1 MSEEVTNLEQT
12 VNEEVSFDD
21 VDTQDAGSMDFDDLD
36 VALDDNQGES
46 AESKKDVSEEK
57 VEDKPPITGESQEEE
72 IKSSEKETEQDTEE
86 EEQIEEIKKLIAKF
100 GDEETELAA
109 NAIFKH
115 KIDGEDVDVELQEL
129 LNNYSGKVSY
139 EKKFQELSGKKK
151 EFETFKN
158 DYDTDIETIYGV
170 ISGFR
175 DSMKNND
182 GLGALQHFADFAG
195 MKPYEFQTALM
206 ESLTP
211 EIVRRANLSEEQL
224 LAEKLQSENNYLRS
238 HQESEQAKLDQQ
250 QLRQELEI
258 EIKQIQEAHS
268 ITEDAFN
275 ESYRTLVDTGYEG
288 EINPQAVADF
298 HIHYTAFS
306 KSDSILNQVS
316 ESLAENPEI
325 VENLQKVIV
334 ENPQFDDNDLLEIV
348 NDVYGDYINN
358 ISKKVS
364 TKVAKT
370 APKKKQTVNPSQVEV
385 QDHLDWEDL

>member
-46 AESKKDVSEEK
+46 TESKKDVSEEK

-109 NAIFKH
+109 NAIFNH

-139 EKKFQELSGKKK
+139 EKKFQDLSGKKK
-151 EFETFKN
+151 EFEAFKN
-158 DYDTDIETIYGV
+158 EYDSDIQDIYGV
-170 ISGFR
+170 LNSFK
-175 DSMKNND
+175 DSMKQND
-182 GLGALQHFADFAG
+182 AMGALNHFAAFSG
-195 MKPYEFQTALM
+195 MKPYEFQETLIN
-206 ESLTP
+206 SLAP
-211 EIVRRANLSEEQL
+211 EVVRRAHLSEEQL
-224 LAEKLQSENNYLRS
+224 RSEKLQAENQYL
-238 HQESEQAKLDQQ
+238 HQQKESEQVKFQEQQ
-250 QLRQELEI
+250 ARQELQN

-268 ITEDAFN
+268 ISDESFN
-275 ESYRTLVDTGYEG
+275 EAYQELAESDYAG
-288 EINPQAVADF
+288 EINPSAVAEYY
-298 HIHYTAFS
+298 IHSQAFS
-306 KSDSILNQVS
+306 KAGNILTTVNPSLIKQEEIIDS
-316 ESLAENPEI
+316 
-325 VENLQKVIV
+325 LQKVIV
-334 ENPQFDDNDLLEIV
+334 ENPQFDDNDLLELV
-348 NDVYGDYINN
+348 TEVYGNHVEQT
-358 ISKKVS
+358 SKKVS